1 MAQKKWTSQSEKYST
16 AFCEYY
22 LPKVVYDPNF
32 NPHKISTENYIGLEH
47 KDKNNSC
54 AILVT

>member
-1 MAQKKWTSQSEKYST
+1 MELIKQYDEVIYMAQKKWTSQSEKYST

-32 NPHKISTENYIGLEH
+32 NP
-47 KDKNNSC
+47 
-54 AILVT
+54 